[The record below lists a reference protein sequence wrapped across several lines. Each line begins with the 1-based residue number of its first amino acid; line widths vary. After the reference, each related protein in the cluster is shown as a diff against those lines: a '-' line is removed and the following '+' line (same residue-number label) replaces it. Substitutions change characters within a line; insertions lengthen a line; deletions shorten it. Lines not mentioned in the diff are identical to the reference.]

1 MTNASDVRYFVRF
14 VGCLGYAVHFQQ
26 PHEVSELKKLA
37 SDLGIESFALVASL
51 GNLKLDPKHEIT
63 AEKFDELIHWVLDEG
78 WESVTQIS
86 NFSEESNPWVEIVFS
101 VKSRSLNC
109 CISKGIA
116 PFQLSDSKLSTLINS
131 PALLKGVLNLA

>member
-1 MTNASDVRYFVRF
+1 MSSTSDVRYFVRF

-26 PHEVSELKKLA
+26 SHEVHALKELARELEI
-37 SDLGIESFALVASL
+37 DSFAVVASL

-63 AEKFDELIHWVLDEG
+63 AEKFDELIQWVLDEG

-109 CISKGIA
+109 CISKGVA
-116 PFQLSDSKLSTLINS
+116 PFQLSDSKLSTLISS
-131 PALLKGVLNLA
+131 PAMLKDVLNLA